1 MYAEQIEFGSRQ
13 RFGMGP
19 GGRQASSMYL
29 DLKDVHFYAKALGM
43 RAKTDKVDAGVIVR
57 YVAEHHQS
65 LHPWQ
70 PGT

>member
-1 MYAEQIEFGSRQ
+1 
-13 RFGMGP
+13 
-19 GGRQASSMYL
+19 MYL